1 MADIRNCIKCGRIF
15 QYDGFNKKCE
25 RCRRDEEEDF
35 KKVKEYL
42 YDNPGATITEVSEET
57 GVEEDLILKYLRQ
70 GRLEIS
76 SEGGSLVL
84 DCERCGRAI
93 RTGKFCDQ
101 CAEEMARELKGA
113 FKPKEKDKQTVVNK
127 MFISDMRKRR

>member
-15 QYDGFNKKCE
+15 QYDGFNKKCD
-25 RCRRDEEEDF
+25 RCRKDEEEDF

-70 GRLEIS
+70 GRLEIT

-113 FKPKEKDKQTVVNK
+113 FKPKEKEKQTVVNK

>member
-1 MADIRNCIKCGRIF
+1 MAEIRNCIKCGRIF
-15 QYDGFNKKCE
+15 QYDGFNKKCD
-25 RCRRDEEEDF
+25 RCRRNEEEEF

-42 YDNPGATITEVSEET
+42 YDHPGATITMVSEET

-70 GRLEIS
+70 GRLEITT
-76 SEGGSLVL
+76 EGGSLVL
-84 DCERCGRAI
+84 DCERCGKAI
-93 RTGKFCDQ
+93 RTGRFCDP

-113 FKPKEKDKQTVVNK
+113 FKPKEKEKQTVVNK